1 MTMRLFFSALVACI
15 SACSVCAEPSSNTS
29 TRDLAPETLRAWVD
43 ARAGTG
49 APVHWVAVG
58 GVYGYPSGEKRF
70 GMIGFDSSTVIWPAS
85 LEEQVVHLTR
95 KTFTYTDPVSGEVL
109 TEFNGH
115 AVTPIAYP
123 YQVIR
128 YRIEDDKIFG
138 DVEQGV
144 GERIQQ
150 IKARNGMR
158 VRMLG
163 VDTMAVTGSVFLDFP
178 LPDGQR
184 YEAWEN
190 YDFFIHTSDGISEPH
205 QMSWQR
211 YGSLPTWAGDGRAI
225 YHLLSW
231 RVESQAEFPS
241 DLLAWAKAEMPAW
254 LHPPVDLEEV
264 RALQQGASLEAWP
277 R

>member
-1 MTMRLFFSALVACI
+1 MRISIAALIACLVQVSFATELASSA
-15 SACSVCAEPSSNTS
+15 NTRGLS
-29 TRDLAPETLRAWVD
+29 PEVLRTWVN

-49 APVHWVAVG
+49 TPVHWIADG
-58 GVYGYPSGEKRF
+58 GVYAYPSGEKLF
-70 GMIGFDSSTVIWPAS
+70 GMIGFDSSRVIWPNS
-85 LEEQVVHLTR
+85 LEEEVIHLTR
-95 KTFTYTDPVSGEVL
+95 KTFTYTDPVSAEVL

-115 AVTPIAYP
+115 PVTPIAYP
-123 YQVIR
+123 YQIIR
-128 YRIEDDKIFG
+128 YRFEDGKIYG

-150 IKARNGMR
+150 IKAQDGMR

-163 VDTMAVTGSVFLDFP
+163 INTMAVTASVFLNFA
-178 LPDGQR
+178 LPDGRR

-190 YDFFIHTSDGISEPH
+190 YDFFIHSGDAVAEPH

-211 YGSLPTWAGDGRAI
+211 YGSLPEWAGGGRAI

-231 RVESQAEFPS
+231 RVESQEEFPPK
-241 DLLAWAKAEMPAW
+241 LLAWAKAEMPAW
-254 LHPPVDLEEV
+254 LIPPADLEEV
-264 RALQQGASLEAWP
+264 RQLQQGAKLEAWP